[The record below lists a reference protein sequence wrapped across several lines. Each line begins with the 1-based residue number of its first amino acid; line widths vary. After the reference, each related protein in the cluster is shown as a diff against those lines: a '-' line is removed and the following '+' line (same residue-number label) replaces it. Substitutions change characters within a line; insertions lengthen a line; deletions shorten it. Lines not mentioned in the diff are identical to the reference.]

1 LDFPEANEDHFM
13 DFFLSLV
20 IAGASV
26 GAVYALIAV
35 GLNFTF
41 WTTRT
46 LNFGQSALMMIC
58 AMATAVLSSRG
69 WSLWGAALLAVLTV
83 AAVGM
88 LVERLAVRP
97 ALKTAGSLGWVIS
110 TLGFGILLQG
120 IMAKVFG
127 SQPLPFPEL
136 LFKASDIANVGGQP
150 VSLQYAAI
158 FVISVATIVLL
169 EVLMRHTVLGTAVRA
184 IAQDPELGAVQGLP
198 VHWIVSGSFVAS
210 SVMAGIAGLL
220 VSQIGGTIEPAFGF
234 ELVLMG
240 FVAAVI
246 GGMGNSTGALIGGI
260 GVGIL
265 GKLVG
270 GYVSSAAE
278 HGIAFAVL
286 VVMLALRPQGIFGT
300 TEVSKA

>member
-1 LDFPEANEDHFM
+1 M

-41 WTTRT
+41 WTTKT

-58 AMATAVLSSRG
+58 AMSTAVLSSRG
-69 WSLWGAALLAVLTV
+69 WALWVAAMLAVAIV
-83 AAVGM
+83 AAVGIM
-88 LVERLAVRP
+88 VERLAVRP
-97 ALKTAGSLGWVIS
+97 ALKTTGSLGWVIS

-120 IMAKVFG
+120 IMAKLFG

-136 LFKASDIANVGGQP
+136 LFKVSDIANIGGHP
-150 VSLQYAAI
+150 LSMQYAAI
-158 FVISVATIVLL
+158 FVVSVTTIVLL
-169 EVLMRHTVLGTAVRA
+169 EVLMRYTVLGTAVRA

-246 GGMGNSTGALIGGI
+246 GGMGNSMGALIGGI

-270 GYVSSAAE
+270 GYISSAAE

>member
-1 LDFPEANEDHFM
+1 M

-41 WTTRT
+41 WTTKT

-58 AMATAVLSSRG
+58 AMSTAVLSSRG
-69 WSLWGAALLAVLTV
+69 WALWAASMLAVAIV
-83 AAVGM
+83 AAVGI

-120 IMAKVFG
+120 IMAKLFG

-136 LFKASDIANVGGQP
+136 LFKVSDIVNVGGHP
-150 VSLQYAAI
+150 VSMQFATI
-158 FVISVATIVLL
+158 FVVSVTTIVLL
-169 EVLMRHTVLGTAVRA
+169 EALMRYTVLGTAVRA

-246 GGMGNSTGALIGGI
+246 GGMGNSMGALIGGI

-270 GYVSSAAE
+270 GYISSAAE

>member
-1 LDFPEANEDHFM
+1 M

-41 WTTRT
+41 WTTKT

-58 AMATAVLSSRG
+58 AMSTAVLSSRG
-69 WSLWGAALLAVLTV
+69 WALWAAAMLAVAIV
-83 AAVGM
+83 AAVGIM
-88 LVERLAVRP
+88 VERLAVRP

-120 IMAKVFG
+120 IMAKLFG

-136 LFKASDIANVGGQP
+136 LFKVSDIANIGGHP
-150 VSLQYAAI
+150 LSMQYAAI
-158 FVISVATIVLL
+158 FVVSVTTIVLL
-169 EVLMRHTVLGTAVRA
+169 EALMRYTVLGTAVRA

-246 GGMGNSTGALIGGI
+246 GGMGNSMGALIGGI

-270 GYVSSAAE
+270 GYISSAAE

>member
-1 LDFPEANEDHFM
+1 
-13 DFFLSLV
+13 
-20 IAGASV
+20 
-26 GAVYALIAV
+26 
-35 GLNFTF
+35 
-41 WTTRT
+41 
-46 LNFGQSALMMIC
+46 
-58 AMATAVLSSRG
+58 
-69 WSLWGAALLAVLTV
+69 
-83 AAVGM
+83 
-88 LVERLAVRP
+88 
-97 ALKTAGSLGWVIS
+97 
-110 TLGFGILLQG
+110 
-120 IMAKVFG
+120 
-127 SQPLPFPEL
+127 
-136 LFKASDIANVGGQP
+136 
-150 VSLQYAAI
+150 
-158 FVISVATIVLL
+158 
-169 EVLMRHTVLGTAVRA
+169 MRYTVLGTAVRA

-246 GGMGNSTGALIGGI
+246 GGMGNSMGALIGGI

-270 GYVSSAAE
+270 GYISSAAE

>member
-1 LDFPEANEDHFM
+1 M

-41 WTTRT
+41 WTTKT

-58 AMATAVLSSRG
+58 AMSTAVLSSRG
-69 WSLWGAALLAVLTV
+69 WALWAAAMLAVAIVATV
-83 AAVGM
+83 GI

-97 ALKTAGSLGWVIS
+97 ALKTVGSLGWVIS

-120 IMAKVFG
+120 IVAKLFG

-136 LFKASDIANVGGQP
+136 LFKVSDIVNIGGHP
-150 VSLQYAAI
+150 VSMQFAAI
-158 FVISVATIVLL
+158 FVVSVTTIVLL
-169 EVLMRHTVLGTAVRA
+169 EALMRYTVLGTAARA

-210 SVMAGIAGLL
+210 SVIAGIAGLL

-246 GGMGNSTGALIGGI
+246 GGMGNSMGALIGGI

-270 GYVSSAAE
+270 GYISSAAE

-300 TEVSKA
+300 AEVSKA

>member
-1 LDFPEANEDHFM
+1 M

-41 WTTRT
+41 WTTKT

-58 AMATAVLSSRG
+58 AMSTAVLSSRG
-69 WSLWGAALLAVLTV
+69 WALWAAAMLAVAIV
-83 AAVGM
+83 AAVGI

-120 IMAKVFG
+120 IMPKLFG

-136 LFKASDIANVGGQP
+136 LFKVSDIANIGGHP
-150 VSLQYAAI
+150 VSMQFAAI
-158 FVISVATIVLL
+158 FVVSVTTIVLL
-169 EVLMRHTVLGTAVRA
+169 EALMRYTVLGTAVRA

-210 SVMAGIAGLL
+210 SVIAGIAGLL

-246 GGMGNSTGALIGGI
+246 GGMGNSMGALIGGI

-270 GYVSSAAE
+270 GYISSAAE

-300 TEVSKA
+300 AEVSKA

>member
-1 LDFPEANEDHFM
+1 M

-41 WTTRT
+41 WTTKT

-58 AMATAVLSSRG
+58 AMSTAVLSSRG
-69 WSLWGAALLAVLTV
+69 WALWAAAMLAVAIV
-83 AAVGM
+83 AAVGIM
-88 LVERLAVRP
+88 VERLAVRP
-97 ALKTAGSLGWVIS
+97 ALKTTGSLGWVIS

-120 IMAKVFG
+120 IMAKLFG

-136 LFKASDIANVGGQP
+136 LFKVSDIANIGGHP
-150 VSLQYAAI
+150 LSMQYAAI
-158 FVISVATIVLL
+158 FVVSVTTIVLL
-169 EVLMRHTVLGTAVRA
+169 EALMRYTVLGTAVRA

-246 GGMGNSTGALIGGI
+246 GGMGNSMGALIGGI

-270 GYVSSAAE
+270 GYISSAAE

>member
-1 LDFPEANEDHFM
+1 M

-41 WTTRT
+41 WTTKT

-58 AMATAVLSSRG
+58 AMSTAVLSSRG
-69 WSLWGAALLAVLTV
+69 WALWAAAMLAVAVV
-83 AAVGM
+83 AAVGI

-120 IMAKVFG
+120 IMAKLFG

-136 LFKASDIANVGGQP
+136 LFKVSDIVNIGGHP
-150 VSLQYAAI
+150 VSMQFAAI
-158 FVISVATIVLL
+158 FVVSVTTIVLL
-169 EVLMRHTVLGTAVRA
+169 EALMRYTVLGTAVRA

-210 SVMAGIAGLL
+210 SVMAGVAGLL

-246 GGMGNSTGALIGGI
+246 GGMGNSMGALIGGI

-270 GYVSSAAE
+270 GYISSAAE

>member
-1 LDFPEANEDHFM
+1 M

-41 WTTRT
+41 WTTKT

-58 AMATAVLSSRG
+58 AMSTAVLSSRG
-69 WSLWGAALLAVLTV
+69 WALWAASMLAVAIV
-83 AAVGM
+83 AAVGI

-120 IMAKVFG
+120 IMAKLFG

-136 LFKASDIANVGGQP
+136 LFKVSDIVNVGGHP
-150 VSLQYAAI
+150 VSMQFAAI
-158 FVISVATIVLL
+158 FVVSVTTIVLL
-169 EVLMRHTVLGTAVRA
+169 EALMRYTVLGTAVRA

-246 GGMGNSTGALIGGI
+246 GGMGNSMGALIGGI

-270 GYVSSAAE
+270 GYISSAAE

>member
-1 LDFPEANEDHFM
+1 M

-41 WTTRT
+41 WTTKT

-58 AMATAVLSSRG
+58 AMSTAVLSSRG
-69 WSLWGAALLAVLTV
+69 WALWAAAMLAVLIV

-136 LFKASDIANVGGQP
+136 LFKVSDIANVGGQP
-150 VSLQYAAI
+150 VSMQYAAI
-158 FVISVATIVLL
+158 FVVSVTTIVLL

-198 VHWIVSGSFVAS
+198 VHWIVSGSFIAS

-246 GGMGNSTGALIGGI
+246 GGMGSSMGALIGGI

-300 TEVSKA
+300 TEVNKA

>member
-1 LDFPEANEDHFM
+1 M

-41 WTTRT
+41 WTTKT

-58 AMATAVLSSRG
+58 AMSTAVLSSRG
-69 WSLWGAALLAVLTV
+69 WALWAAAMLAVAFV
-83 AAVGM
+83 AAVGIM
-88 LVERLAVRP
+88 VERLAVRP
-97 ALKTAGSLGWVIS
+97 ALKTTGSLGWVIS

-120 IMAKVFG
+120 IMAKLFG

-136 LFKASDIANVGGQP
+136 LFKVSDIANIGGHP
-150 VSLQYAAI
+150 LSMQYAAI
-158 FVISVATIVLL
+158 FVVSVTTIVLL
-169 EVLMRHTVLGTAVRA
+169 EVLMRYTVLGTAVRA

-246 GGMGNSTGALIGGI
+246 GGMGNSMGALIGGI

-270 GYVSSAAE
+270 GYISSAAE

>member
-1 LDFPEANEDHFM
+1 M

-58 AMATAVLSSRG
+58 AMSTAVLASRG
-69 WSLWGAALLAVLTV
+69 WALWAASMLAVAIV
-83 AAVGM
+83 AAVGI

-120 IMAKVFG
+120 IMAKLFG

-136 LFKASDIANVGGQP
+136 LFKVSDIANIGGQP
-150 VSLQYAAI
+150 VSMQFAAI
-158 FVISVATIVLL
+158 FVVSVTTIVLL
-169 EVLMRHTVLGTAVRA
+169 EVLMRYTVLGTAVRA

-210 SVMAGIAGLL
+210 SVVAGIAGLL

-246 GGMGNSTGALIGGI
+246 GGMGNSMGALIGGI

-270 GYVSSAAE
+270 GYISSAAE

-300 TEVSKA
+300 AEVSKA

>member
-1 LDFPEANEDHFM
+1 M

-41 WTTRT
+41 WTTKT

-58 AMATAVLSSRG
+58 AMTTAVLASRG
-69 WSLWGAALLAVLTV
+69 WALWVASMLAVAIV
-83 AAVGM
+83 AAVGI

-120 IMAKVFG
+120 IMAKLFG

-136 LFKASDIANVGGQP
+136 LFKVSDIANIGGQP
-150 VSLQYAAI
+150 VSMQFAAI
-158 FVISVATIVLL
+158 FVVSVTTIVLL
-169 EVLMRHTVLGTAVRA
+169 EVLMRYTVLGTAVRA

-210 SVMAGIAGLL
+210 SVVAGIAGLL

-246 GGMGNSTGALIGGI
+246 GGMGNSMGALIGGI

-270 GYVSSAAE
+270 GYISSAAE

-300 TEVSKA
+300 AEVSKA

>member
-1 LDFPEANEDHFM
+1 M

-58 AMATAVLSSRG
+58 AMSTAVLSSRG
-69 WSLWGAALLAVLTV
+69 WALWAASMLGVLIV

-97 ALKTAGSLGWVIS
+97 ALKNAGSLGWVIS

-120 IMAKVFG
+120 IVAKLFG
-127 SQPLPFPEL
+127 SQPLAFPEL
-136 LFKASDIANVGGQP
+136 LFKVSDIAEVGGHP
-150 VSLQYAAI
+150 ISMQYAAI
-158 FVISVATIVLL
+158 FVVSVATIVLL

-198 VHWIVSGSFVAS
+198 VHWIVSGSFIAS

-234 ELVLMG
+234 ELVLLG

-246 GGMGNSTGALIGGI
+246 GGMGNSIGALIGGI
-260 GVGIL
+260 GIGIL

-286 VVMLALRPQGIFGT
+286 VLMLALRPQGIFGT
-300 TEVSKA
+300 VEVSKA